1 MNIKQKMKQSLNENN
16 TTILNKLNEA
26 GYEAYVVGGA
36 VRDIFLGKE
45 NDDVDI
51 TTSATPEQVMQV
63 FKEFTTIDVGN
74 EHGTVPVIVNGEQI
88 EVTTFRTDGDY
99 TDGRRPDNVTFTTS
113 LQDDMIRRDF
123 TINALAYSHESGV
136 IDFVGGI
143 QDIENK
149 VIKAVG
155 NAADRFQEDPL
166 RILRG
171 LRFASKLGF
180 TIESATE
187 KAMFTN
193 KSLLEN
199 VSKERIQKEFNGLL
213 MGMSAKEVLMKY
225 KEVLAVIIP
234 GIEPMFGFDQ
244 KNPNHT
250 YDVWEHTVNVVHNA
264 KDDIA
269 HKLAAVYH
277 DSGKPSKFVFNEE
290 TQKGSFIGHAEVS
303 AEIAEESLKELRY
316 SNKMI
321 ERVVN
326 IVLDHDEN
334 ISLKPYKV
342 KKSIYEK
349 GVDRFF
355 DMIEIKRADDASKNP
370 AKMANY
376 TNYDKVE
383 VIANDFLANNPILSH
398 KDVAITPKDI
408 ISIGYEGPEIKSALN
423 DVVLLVIS
431 GFPNDREKLVEHMKK
446 EFKGVN

>member
-16 TTILNKLNEA
+16 TKILNKLNEA